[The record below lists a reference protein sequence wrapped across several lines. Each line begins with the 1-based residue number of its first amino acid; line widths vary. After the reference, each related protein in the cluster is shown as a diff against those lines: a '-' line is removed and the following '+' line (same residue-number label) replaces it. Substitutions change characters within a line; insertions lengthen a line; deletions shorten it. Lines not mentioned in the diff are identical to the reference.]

1 MELIGIL
8 VSDNTICDRIR
19 AVFDKELKNNFILHF
34 FSNTD
39 AILEFLNFDLPEL
52 IILDFTDCLIDID
65 SILSH
70 IREDSWLHRFGI
82 IGIFDKRIT
91 LEKELLRKLI
101 DINII
106 NLFDYSIIEKNLEK
120 TIRIVLQNRQ
130 IIFHR
135 DISDKLLEDFSG
147 SFIIDND
154 PDSVA
159 CYSNLIVTILFN
171 KGYIDEQMKFSLQVV
186 IIELIMN
193 GIEHGN
199 CGLTHKDKSELLRTG
214 QDVSKIIY
222 EKHKD
227 RAIANKRVYL
237 DYEITQYR
245 TNITI
250 RDEGEG
256 FDWRVVLKSIENQDV
271 LSPHGRGIFMSKLL
285 VKELSFN
292 EKGNEV
298 RFFIDHI
305 KDSKPGI
312 PAAFKEQEI
321 IDLKPGEVIF
331 YEGEESDFIY
341 YISKGNINI
350 FHANNLVGKLT
361 PKDVFVGDM
370 SFLLH
375 ERRCA
380 TVNAETDVKLI
391 RISKKGFVSVIKNYP
406 HYGILLSKLFANR
419 LVNLNKKAAHIH

>member
-8 VSDNTICDRIR
+8 VSENYICDKIKT
-19 AVFDKELKNNFILHF
+19 VFDKELKSSFLLRF

-39 AILEFLNFDLPEL
+39 TILEFLNFELPEL
-52 IILDFTDCLIDID
+52 IIMDFTDCLIDID

-91 LEKELLRKLI
+91 QEEELLKKLV

-106 NLFDYSIIEKNLEK
+106 NMIDYSSIEKTLEK
-120 TIRIVLQNRQ
+120 TIKIVLQNKQ
-130 IIFHR
+130 ILFHR
-135 DISDKLLEDFSG
+135 DISDRLLEDFSG
-147 SFIIDND
+147 SFIIDNE
-154 PDSVA
+154 PHSVA
-159 CYSNLIVTILFN
+159 CYSNLIVTTLFN
-171 KGYIDEQMKFSLQVV
+171 KGYIDEQMKFSLQLV
-186 IIELIMN
+186 ILELIMN

-199 CGLTHKDKSELLRTG
+199 CGLTQEEKSELLRAG
-214 QDVSKIIY
+214 QDISKIIY
-222 EKHKD
+222 ERCKD
-227 RAIANKRVYL
+227 PAIAKKRVYL
-237 DYEITQYR
+237 EYEISQYR

-250 RDEGEG
+250 RDDGKG
-256 FDWRVVLKSIENQDV
+256 FDWRGLLKSIENQDV
-271 LSPHGRGIFMSKLL
+271 LAPHGRGIFMSKLL
-285 VKELSFN
+285 VKELNFN

-298 RFFIDHI
+298 RFYIDHI
-305 KDSKPGI
+305 KDFTPGI
-312 PAAFKEQEI
+312 PAAFKEQEVI
-321 IDLKPGEVIF
+321 ELRPGEAVF

-341 YISKGNINI
+341 YISKGNMNI
-350 FHANNLVGKLT
+350 FHDNKLVGKLT

-406 HYGILLSKLFANR
+406 HYGILLSKLFASR
-419 LVNLNKKAAHIH
+419 LVNLNKKTTLI